1 MFDIRPYAKAELAS
15 LYSPHVAPDSAM
27 KTLKRWINGCPLLVE
42 ELRAL
47 RYQPH
52 RHSFLKPEV
61 EANVRHLGEP
71 CRGVS
76 SFLFNILQ
84 RKQEVFRKALRN
96 LKTSILLQRTNH
108 TYHVSEWYSY

>member
-27 KTLKRWINGCPLLVE
+27 KTLKRWIKGCPLLVE

-47 RYQPH
+47 RFQPH

-61 EANVRHLGEP
+61 EAIVRHLGGAVTGIS
-71 CRGVS
+71 CTH
-76 SFLFNILQ
+76 LQ
-84 RKQEVFRKALRN
+84 HF
-96 LKTSILLQRTNH
+96 TNH
-108 TYHVSEWYSY
+108 ARAFQKSSWKA